1 MSLRE
6 DRKKVQRSLTYW
18 VDNYPWEKVLPELIK
33 LRQTLVAYIAILT
46 PNAPE
51 PDHAESPTPPT
62 AISETSEVGE
72 VSIDNALVDAEVA

>member
-33 LRQTLVAYIAILT
+33 LRQTLAAYIAILT
-46 PNAPE
+46 PVPPE
-51 PDHAESPTPPT
+51 PDYAESPTPP
-62 AISETSEVGE
+62 ISAPTEISE
-72 VSIDNALVDAEVA
+72 VSIDNALVEAEVA